1 MIRVRQ
7 PYSKITSYNVKTCDK
22 DINQIYST
30 EVVKSWIDVESVK
43 HVRIFMKWN
52 FRINL
57 KHRLLLLVMGRDIV
71 LRKIYVF
78 TLTEKRKKCLDISAV
93 P

>member
-1 MIRVRQ
+1 M
-7 PYSKITSYNVKTCDK
+7 
-22 DINQIYST
+22 
-30 EVVKSWIDVESVK
+30 ESVK

-52 FRINL
+52 FTINL

-78 TLTEKRKKCLDISAV
+78 KLTEKRKKCLDISAV